1 MDKFLL
7 LLLMLG
13 PLPVVFF
20 QGVVQRV
27 KVAGEQTKDDD
38 LTVQGT
44 QALMCT
50 VCSSFKDGRCLKG
63 KGNCTLNS
71 VSACRTMNIFIFS
84 ETDGWLHDHTELDC
98 QNFCFPSHMYYEQV
112 KVSSYCCKNQDFCNR
127 YQGSL

>member
-20 QGVVQRV
+20 Q
-27 KVAGEQTKDDD
+27 A
-38 LTVQGT
+38 

-50 VCSSFKDGRCLKG
+50 VCSSFKEGRCLKG

-98 QNFCFPSHMYYEQV
+98 QNFCFPSHLYYEQV

-127 YQGSL
+127 YQKFVNKEIY